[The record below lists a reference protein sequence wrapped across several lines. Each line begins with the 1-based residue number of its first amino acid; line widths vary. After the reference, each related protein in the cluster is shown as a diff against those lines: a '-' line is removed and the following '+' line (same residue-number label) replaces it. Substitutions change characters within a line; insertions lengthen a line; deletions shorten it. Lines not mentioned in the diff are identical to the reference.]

1 MLESTQQNI
10 IQQFTRQADQ
20 YSNSEFH
27 SKGRDLVKLV
37 DLAQPTNQDMALD
50 LATGT
55 GNTAFAVAKHAR
67 QVIATDITLG
77 MLHKAQSATKI
88 KNINNIDFLLC
99 DAHAISFSS
108 HSFDLVTCRAAPHH
122 FEDVDKA
129 VKEAYRVLKP
139 GGRLVVI
146 DTGAPDNV
154 DLRKFIDRIEIM
166 RDPTHRQRYS
176 LYEWEKIF
184 SNAGFEIEYSHL
196 DEDIYVFDSWMG
208 VAGVAKGIRTNIE
221 DTIKGAP
228 KLTKDYFHVEIR
240 QGKVLSLR
248 NDRAIIKGR
257 RTKV

>member
-1 MLESTQQNI
+1 
-10 IQQFTRQADQ
+10 
-20 YSNSEFH
+20 
-27 SKGRDLVKLV
+27 
-37 DLAQPTNQDMALD
+37 
-50 LATGT
+50 
-55 GNTAFAVAKHAR
+55 
-67 QVIATDITLG
+67 
-77 MLHKAQSATKI
+77 
-88 KNINNIDFLLC
+88 
-99 DAHAISFSS
+99 
-108 HSFDLVTCRAAPHH
+108 
-122 FEDVDKA
+122 
-129 VKEAYRVLKP
+129 
-139 GGRLVVI
+139 
-146 DTGAPDNV
+146 NV